1 MSLILLVDDH
11 EPLRTTMTDLLQHMG
26 HGVLTAADGRQALAK
41 QKQTPANVL
50 LTDIFMPEM
59 DGLELIQEFRRLYP
73 NVKII
78 ALSGGMTNR
87 PGGPYLHMAEKF
99 GAQWVLPKPF
109 SVKQLDEVIRA
120 ATAEETPAA

>member
-11 EPLRTTMTDLLQHMG
+11 EPLRMTMTDLLQHMG
-26 HGVLTAADGRQALAK
+26 HEVITASDGRQALST
-41 QKQTPANVL
+41 QKQTPASIL

-73 NVKII
+73 SVKII

-87 PGGPYLHMAEKF
+87 PGGPYLNIAQKF
-99 GAQWVLPKPF
+99 GAKWVLPKPF
-109 SVKQLDEVIRA
+109 SVKQLDDIIRA
-120 ATAEETPAA
+120 ATAEPAA